1 MGTQQDI
8 EEAISRR
15 HVTKID
21 GQPQD
26 EDVSK
31 LLRELTEIAASFP
44 TSNGGGSHGH
54 IGMLMDNA
62 EYQTI
67 STGGQPFVVP
77 TNPGAY
83 PVHVD
88 PNDAVVRERQ
98 IADHKL
104 ERKEFETY
112 LGVASGLRTK
122 IQEAVDEEWLEG
134 IRHEQLGFTHLT
146 PMQLMDHISQG
157 GALLDYMDVGEIT
170 AKLMEPW
177 DGTEN
182 PATRFGR
189 DDKYERQLIKAGL
202 PDQQALRLA
211 LAQGFARK
219 SGEYDA
225 FLREF
230 DARPVVDRTFPNFR
244 PGFITEYAKRSKHK
258 DSARSAGFGIANS
271 AFTQPQEETE
281 AMLALATI
289 AQVLQEGQQKQMQE
303 LMAQFTAALKD
314 LPGSKAPAP
323 APASQPKAAR
333 VQTYPTCPHCQKRH
347 LKPELCWEL
356 DTNAALRPAN
366 WKPVAERAKR
376 ST

>member
-1 MGTQQDI
+1 MLMTDI
-8 EEAISRR
+8 EYQAIS
-15 HVTKID
+15 
-21 GQPQD
+21 
-26 EDVSK
+26 
-31 LLRELTEIAASFP
+31 
-44 TSNGGGSHGH
+44 N
-54 IGMLMDNA
+54 
-62 EYQTI
+62 
-67 STGGQPFVVP
+67 GGQPFVIP

-88 PNDAVVRERQ
+88 PNDAVQRERQ

-112 LGVASGLRTK
+112 LGVASGLRAK

-146 PMQLMDHISQG
+146 PMQLMDHIYQG
-157 GALLDYMDVGEIT
+157 GAVLDYMDVEELT
-170 AKLMEPW
+170 KHLMEPW

-182 PATRFGR
+182 PATRFAR

-219 SGEYDA
+219 SGEYEA
-225 FLREF
+225 LLREF
-230 DARPVVDRTFPNFR
+230 EAKAAADRTFANFR
-244 PGFITEYAKRSKHK
+244 PGFIAEFAKRSKHK
-258 DSARSAGFGIANS
+258 DTARSVGFGIAN
-271 AFTQPQEETE
+271 AATTAPPEESE

-289 AQVLQEGQQKQMQE
+289 AQVLQEGQNKQMQE

-314 LPGSKAPAP
+314 LPGSTAPAP
-323 APASQPKAAR
+323 APQPKPPR
-333 VQTYPTCPHCQKRH
+333 VQTYPTCPHCQKKH
-347 LKPELCWEL
+347 LKPESCWEL
-356 DTNAALRPAN
+356 EANAALRPAN
-366 WKPVAERAKR
+366 WKPVAERNKR

>member
-1 MGTQQDI
+1 MGTQQEI

-31 LLRELTEIAASFP
+31 LARELTEIAASFP

-54 IGMLMDNA
+54 IGMLMTDT
-62 EYQTI
+62 EYQAI
-67 STGGQPFVVP
+67 STGGQPFVIP

-88 PNDAVVRERQ
+88 PNDAVQRERQ

-112 LGVASGLRTK
+112 LGVASGLRAK

-146 PMQLMDHISQG
+146 PMQLMDHIYQG
-157 GALLDYMDVGEIT
+157 GAVLDYMDVEELT
-170 AKLMEPW
+170 KHLMEPW

-182 PATRFGR
+182 PATRFAR

-219 SGEYDA
+219 SGEYEA
-225 FLREF
+225 LLREF
-230 DARPVVDRTFPNFR
+230 EAKAAADRTFANFR
-244 PGFITEYAKRSKHK
+244 PGFIAEFAKRSKHK
-258 DSARSAGFGIANS
+258 DTARSVGFGIAN
-271 AFTQPQEETE
+271 AATTAPPEESE

-289 AQVLQEGQQKQMQE
+289 AQVLQEGQNKQMQE

-314 LPGSKAPAP
+314 LPGSTAPAP
-323 APASQPKAAR
+323 APQPKPPR
-333 VQTYPTCPHCQKRH
+333 VQTYPTCPHCQKKH
-347 LKPELCWEL
+347 LKPESCWEL
-356 DTNAALRPAN
+356 EANAALRPAN
-366 WKPVAERAKR
+366 WKPVAERNKR